1 MIFPV
6 PLQDPDFTVGMRGL
20 LSSSFLAAGF
30 LTGLDLIGAPGNGSP
45 EEEGAMLALAVAGL
59 IGVSGTVSLVRLVGR
74 ALMGT
79 TQGAQEERPYR
90 ASPLYCGDRRIGFE
104 VYRNVG

>member
-1 MIFPV
+1 MRCARSFPL
-6 PLQDPDFTVGMRGL
+6 PP
-20 LSSSFLAAGF
+20 SSRPAFWR
-30 LTGLDLIGAPGNGSP
+30 LDLNGVPENGSP
-45 EEEGAMLALAVAGL
+45 EEEGTMLALAVAGL

-90 ASPLYCGDRRIGFE
+90 ASPLYCGGKRIGFE